1 MGRSLRARQMS
12 PGPIRKRPGGVIDVD
27 PDPTD
32 PAVYPIWDEA
42 GVLMV
47 MENDSAMVMQ

>member
-12 PGPIRKRPGGVIDVD
+12 PGPIRKRPAGGVDVD
-27 PDPTD
+27 PDLAD

-47 MENDSAMVMQ
+47 TESDSAMVMQ